1 MKGMVSSAHD
11 LISQTGKKILSL
23 GGNAIDASI
32 AMALSAGV
40 VLPDMCGLG
49 GDAFLLYY
57 DHQKDKVYAINGSGQ
72 IPKNYDLNTPI
83 KKRGMTSVTVPG
95 LVDVLFTIQDK
106 WGTMNF
112 EKLSQD
118 AIGYA
123 RNGIHVPS
131 KVERHMHTDL
141 NDLQAY
147 NAGKLYLNQGQPKTK
162 KDLIINLDLANTLEY
177 LNHYGRD
184 GFYQG
189 EITKKIVQYSQ
200 NHGGYFTLDD
210 FKDYHCEILEPIQIN
225 YRGYTILQ
233 TPPVSQ
239 GYLHLQEMGILNH
252 LDFNNKATVQKIH
265 AMLEAKKLAFSQRE
279 FTYNHVD
286 LGLSDTYTKVL
297 ADQIDFN
304 HANNQ
309 IGDPYIQNKGHTT
322 SFVVVDQF
330 NNACSFILSIAGTWG
345 SGEIVEGTGILLN
358 NRAGVGLNTI
368 LEHPLCILHKQ
379 KAVHTLNTWM
389 IFKDHQL
396 KYVGNTPGGD
406 YQVMWNMQLVS
417 HLIDDHMTPKQA
429 VSVPKWRANY
439 DGANHVIE
447 MEEDFGKEII
457 EALEKL
463 GHSIKVIPKL
473 RASGASQIIEISDDR
488 LEGGSDPRA
497 DGTVLDLSSK
507 IENI

>member
-1 MKGMVSSAHD
+1 M
-11 LISQTGKKILSL
+11 
-23 GGNAIDASI
+23 
-32 AMALSAGV
+32 
-40 VLPDMCGLG
+40 
-49 GDAFLLYY
+49 
-57 DHQKDKVYAINGSGQ
+57 
-72 IPKNYDLNTPI
+72 
-83 KKRGMTSVTVPG
+83 
-95 LVDVLFTIQDK
+95 
-106 WGTMNF
+106 
-112 EKLSQD
+112 
-118 AIGYA
+118 
-123 RNGIHVPS
+123 
-131 KVERHMHTDL
+131 
-141 NDLQAY
+141 
-147 NAGKLYLNQGQPKTK
+147 
-162 KDLIINLDLANTLEY
+162 
-177 LNHYGRD
+177 
-184 GFYQG
+184 
-189 EITKKIVQYSQ
+189 
-200 NHGGYFTLDD
+200 
-210 FKDYHCEILEPIQIN
+210 
-225 YRGYTILQ
+225 
-233 TPPVSQ
+233 
-239 GYLHLQEMGILNH
+239 
-252 LDFNNKATVQKIH
+252 
-265 AMLEAKKLAFSQRE
+265 
-279 FTYNHVD
+279 
-286 LGLSDTYTKVL
+286 L

-309 IGDPYIQNKGHTT
+309 IGDPYIQNKEHTT

-358 NRAGVGLNTI
+358 NRAGVGLNTR

-429 VSVPKWRANY
+429 VSVPKWRADY
-439 DGANHVIE
+439 DGINHVIE